1 MSRIAALQ
9 PPYAPELQQQF
20 DRIMRGAPPLMLFR
34 VIAGNA
40 RAWEK
45 FRAGSLLDRGP
56 LSLREREI
64 VIDRTCALTGCEYE
78 WGVHVATFAD
88 AAQLTEEQVRATV
101 RGRADAPCWSA
112 AEQALI
118 AAVDALH
125 HRADAGAMREFDGAG
140 GALRRGED
148 LRDHPALRLLSHRVV
163 SRERA
168 GPAAGI
174 QGSAVSGGD
183 QLTIPAPSPLSVAP
197 SPPRWRRHATPA
209 RSKSWIC
216 TMPTGL
222 RAFAGVQ
229 HKQSGSCSRS

>member
-1 MSRIAALQ
+1 MSRIAPLE
-9 PPYAPELQQQF
+9 PPYDPEIQAHF

-88 AAQLTEEQVRATV
+88 AAHLTGEQVRATV
-101 RGRADAPCWSA
+101 LGGADASCWSES
-112 AEQALI
+112 EQVLI

-125 HRADAGAMREFDGAG
+125 ACATLSNAEFTAISAHYDDAKIFEIILLCGFYRTVSYLANGL
-140 GALRRGED
+140 ALPLE
-148 LRDHPALRLLSHRVV
+148 
-163 SRERA
+163 ERA
-168 GPAAGI
+168 
-174 QGSAVSGGD
+174 
-183 QLTIPAPSPLSVAP
+183 
-197 SPPRWRRHATPA
+197 A
-209 RSKSWIC
+209 RF
-216 TMPTGL
+216 PGL
-222 RAFAGVQ
+222 
-229 HKQSGSCSRS
+229 HSS